1 MNQVFVSQNAQ
12 NLCAFAKEKYG
23 DELEFLWQKFPKNA
37 VLRKKKTKKWY
48 AVFCV
53 VSKAQL
59 GMQESKKG
67 FKGFKDDFQSEFVEI
82 VNLKLDP
89 QDVLAFVD
97 NQKCFKA
104 YHMNKK
110 HWLSI
115 LLSGNETL
123 DFEQI
128 CAFLDESYAFA

>member
-1 MNQVFVSQNAQ
+1 MKQVFMSKNAQ

-23 DELEFLWQKFPKNA
+23 DELEFLWQKFSKNA
-37 VLRKKKTKKWY
+37 ILRKKKTKKWY
-48 AVFCV
+48 AAFCV

-59 GMQESKKG
+59 GMDDSKK
-67 FKGFKDDFQSEFVEI
+67 ECVEI

-110 HWLSI
+110 HWISI
-115 LLSGNETL
+115 LLSGNDTL
-123 DFEQI
+123 EFEQM
-128 CAFLDESYAFA
+128 CRFLEQSYALA